1 MNIDDRETRLN
12 DYIDGLLSPEA
23 AREVEAELERDPEYR
38 AEEQA
43 LRELLA
49 EATRLPKEIAPE
61 RDLWAGIALQ
71 LGEQETPRT
80 ERPRSAFS
88 RFRYAA
94 LAASLAAMFLAGI
107 YFARMPY
114 PGEINGNAVADL
126 VALDAEYDQ
135 ARTALTQ
142 ALDESRDRLSPET
155 VAVVDENLAIIADAV
170 GEIRGA
176 LEKDP
181 GNPQLIRSLVAA
193 YDQEVDLLKRATQL
207 PAQF

>member
-23 AREVEAELERDPEYR
+23 AREVEAELGRDPEYR

-49 EATRLPKEIAPE
+49 EATRLPKEIPPE

-71 LGEQETPRT
+71 LGEQENPRT
-80 ERPRSAFS
+80 GRPKSAFA
-88 RFRYAA
+88 RFRYAV

-107 YFARMPY
+107 YFARIPY
-114 PGEINGNAVADL
+114 PGERDGNAVADL

-155 VAVVDENLAIIADAV
+155 VAVVDENLAIIAGAV
-170 GEIRGA
+170 DEIRGA

>member
-1 MNIDDRETRLN
+1 MNIDDRERRLN

-23 AREVEAELERDPEYR
+23 AREVEAELARDPEFR

-43 LRELLA
+43 LRALLA
-49 EATRLPKEIAPE
+49 EAAHLPKEIAPE
-61 RDLWAGIALQ
+61 RDLWAGIAFQ
-71 LGEQETPRT
+71 LGEQRDPRP
-80 ERPRSAFS
+80 ERPRSVFS
-88 RFRYAA
+88 RYRYAV
-94 LAASLAAMFLAGI
+94 LAASLAAVFLAGI

-114 PGEINGNAVADL
+114 PGELNGSAGANL
-126 VALDAEYDQ
+126 VALDAEYAR
-135 ARTALTQ
+135 ARTVLTQ

-170 GEIRGA
+170 GEILGA

-193 YDQEVDLLKRATQL
+193 YDKEVDLLKRAAQL

>member
-1 MNIDDRETRLN
+1 MSMDDREIRLN

-23 AREVEAELERDPEYR
+23 AREVEVELARDPEYR

-49 EATRLPKEIAPE
+49 EAARLPKEIAPE
-61 RDLWAGIALQ
+61 RDLWSGIALQ
-71 LGEQETPRT
+71 LGEQESPRA
-80 ERPRSAFS
+80 ERPKSAFS
-88 RFRYAA
+88 RFRYAV

-114 PGEINGNAVADL
+114 PGEHNGNAVADL
-126 VALDAEYDQ
+126 IALDAEYAQ
-135 ARTALTQ
+135 ARTVLTQ

-155 VAVVDENLAIIADAV
+155 VAVVDENLAIIAEAV

-181 GNPQLIRSLVAA
+181 GNLQLIRSLVAA